1 MEVLFVRDYAI
12 KIDVKSGIRLSSYCK
27 ELKLNFTVIKEVLAQ
42 ELLVPSELDM
52 NDDEV
57 YLYRVL
63 SSHDKITYKPQTEI
77 KYVLLRKL
85 TLSEWQVKFKAF
97 LPHHELFQTPT
108 FYFTKT
114 KKGIITTTYPIGP
127 DVVKYMK
134 IGWVDR
140 LQDGIKSMLI
150 YPGTKF
156 LFFPYDNTRSIRFEY
171 GQLLPLY
178 AYGSNSLDFS
188 PVYFIHKDDIY
199 WGNNF
204 YKNQIPVL
212 NSTYSLQPLNS
223 EFTTSLWEKYFKE
236 YQKWLN
242 DQSTLNAY
250 IKFDERY
257 DDYIEQSLCNSNN
270 NPYRDSNDWMDDP
283 ENYWNID

>member
-1 MEVLFVRDYAI
+1 MEVLFVRNYAI
-12 KIDVKSGIRLSSYCK
+12 TIDVKSGKRLSSYCK
-27 ELKLNFTVIKEVLAQ
+27 ELKIDFTVIKEVLDQ

-57 YLYRVL
+57 YLYRV
-63 SSHDKITYKPQTEI
+63 SRCQDKKTGQPNAEI

-85 TLSEWQVKFKAF
+85 TIDEWQVKFKAF
-97 LPHHELFQTPT
+97 LPHYQLFQTPT

-114 KKGIITTTYPIGP
+114 KRGIITTTYPIGGS
-127 DVVKYMK
+127 VVRYMK
-134 IGWVDR
+134 IGWIDR

-156 LFFPYDNTRSIRFEY
+156 LFFPYDNTRSIRFEG
-171 GQLLPLY
+171 GQMLPLY
-178 AYGSNSLDFS
+178 AFGSNSLDFS
-188 PVYFIHKDDIY
+188 PLDFIHKDDIY

-223 EFTTSLWEKYFKE
+223 EFTTILWKKYFKE
-236 YQKWLN
+236 YRKWLE
-242 DQSTLNAY
+242 DQSTLNAHN
-250 IKFDERY
+250 KFDEKY
-257 DDYIEQSLCNSNN
+257 NDYIEQILYNSNN
-270 NPYRDSNDWMDDP
+270 NPFRKSNDWMDDP
-283 ENYWNID
+283 ENFL